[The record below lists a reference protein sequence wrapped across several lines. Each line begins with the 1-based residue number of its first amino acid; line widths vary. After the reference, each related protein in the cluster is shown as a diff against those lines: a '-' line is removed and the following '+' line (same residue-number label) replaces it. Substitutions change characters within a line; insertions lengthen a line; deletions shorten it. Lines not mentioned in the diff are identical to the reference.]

1 MDSKWGLWPVGPL
14 GTAGCCGGPTTYGQG
29 MTIDWDQVN
38 EAITTVAPGIIGVA
52 SDLVQQRKQT
62 LTGLQ
67 NQRAKLQKKLDKSS
81 NPYDQANLRDQIA
94 TLDMQI
100 AQLQLALA
108 SDAPPSALD
117 DALANSTPDYN
128 LTPIILGGV
137 AVIGIGIVATALL
150 TRKKG

>member
-1 MDSKWGLWPVGPL
+1 
-14 GTAGCCGGPTTYGQG
+14 